1 MNILKILDHSRWI
14 PLHQSIVKELGF
26 EAATIISDMSE
37 TYNYAEEHNELV
49 NGEYFYYTQSKCEER
64 WGIKEDSFFRR
75 IKELKER
82 QIIDVKKIGI
92 PCRNYYKLN
101 TYSIVQI
108 FEKYEVKSTKIDS
121 CGTSSR
127 KMPELEKS
135 SNLQYDLRNKFPQNA
150 GTGTG
155 KMPEHNINNNI
166 NNTMVENEKNAELEK
181 SSNLKNSLEI
191 EQNTIPYHD
200 LKLTASFLEK
210 LQTEQP
216 KYFLPMSK
224 WIGYKL
230 EREHNF
236 SNVQNIQFELDSMTE
251 IVKET
256 GLDPDYLVDWNI
268 SKNYLKLFKPE
279 KKENNSVISENNQV
293 KREEID
299 EYDIKNMPKIKEE
312 DEIIRRLKERI
323 YKNFGYYI
331 YSAWF
336 SDIIFDRHNLQHK
349 QRLIIRCGNQ
359 FILDK
364 IEKNYLK
371 DIVYPGNIIKLG
383 LESLVKE
390 VFKEN
395 EEDNEETEI
404 VFTKDKEA

>member
-1 MNILKILDHSRWI
+1 MTEKIKNSLVKEENYYVIQGWMIKNLKLSGIEKDVYAIIYGFSQDPDNWFTGTSRYLADWTNADKKTILRILKKLTD
-14 PLHQSIVKELGF
+14 KEL
-26 EAATIISDMSE
+26 I
-37 TYNYAEEHNELV
+37 L
-49 NGEYFYYTQSKCEER
+49 K
-64 WGIKEDSFFRR
+64 KE
-75 IKELKER
+75 
-82 QIIDVKKIGI
+82 
-92 PCRNYYKLN
+92 
-101 TYSIVQI
+101 
-108 FEKYEVKSTKIDS
+108 
-121 CGTSSR
+121 
-127 KMPELEKS
+127 
-135 SNLQYDLRNKFPQNA
+135 
-150 GTGTG
+150 
-155 KMPEHNINNNI
+155 INNNGVTFCNYKVNYDKI
-166 NNTMVENEKNAELEK
+166 EEAKNQSISPVVTNYHQVGDKLSPGGGNKMSPIYYNKYNIENNDNGMVQKNEKDDTKKLNMSTELNEP
-181 SSNLKNSLEI
+181 
-191 EQNTIPYHD
+191 TIPYHD

-224 WIGYKL
+224 WIVYKL

-236 SNVQNIQFELDSMTE
+236 SNVQNIQFELDSMME

-390 VFKEN
+390 IFKEN
-395 EEDNEETEI
+395 EKDNEEIEI
-404 VFTKDKEA
+404 IFTKDKEV